1 MRLNFHRSDARFFFF
16 IIIIVSILKAYDMLC
31 ISICFAKVGAD
42 NRITI
47 ISRTVGTTAT
57 ENNKSDDSP

>member
-1 MRLNFHRSDARFFFF
+1 MRLNFHRRDARFFFF

-47 ISRTVGTTAT
+47 VSRIVGTAT

>member
-1 MRLNFHRSDARFFFF
+1 MRLNFHRSDARFFSF

-42 NRITI
+42 NRII
-47 ISRTVGTTAT
+47 IVSRIVGTAT

>member
-1 MRLNFHRSDARFFFF
+1 MRLNFHRSDARFFSF
-16 IIIIVSILKAYDMLC
+16 IIIIVSILKAYDLLC

-47 ISRTVGTTAT
+47 VSRIVGTAT

>member
-1 MRLNFHRSDARFFFF
+1 
-16 IIIIVSILKAYDMLC
+16 MLC

-47 ISRTVGTTAT
+47 VSRIVGTAT

>member
-1 MRLNFHRSDARFFFF
+1 
-16 IIIIVSILKAYDMLC
+16 MLC

-42 NRITI
+42 NRITTV
-47 ISRTVGTTAT
+47 SRTVGTAAT

>member
-47 ISRTVGTTAT
+47 VSRIVGTAT